1 MKKKT
6 GLAAILF
13 GTGLCL
19 MAGCG
24 NNSSAGNETGESVVD
39 TETQVFFDY
48 NVSDYV
54 TLGDYKNLS
63 VQYPVPVVT
72 DEDVEKEIEELTAE
86 NGGDMSV
93 EEIKAEMDM
102 RRYKEYMMSQKVM
115 AMLREN
121 AVVSAE

>member
-1 MKKKT
+1 MDAENFAKEMEEQAKQYARQYIMLQAIADKE
-6 GLAAILF
+6 GL
-13 GTGLCL
+13 
-19 MAGCG
+19 
-24 NNSSAGNETGESVVD
+24 S
-39 TETQVFFDY
+39 
-48 NVSDYV
+48 
-54 TLGDYKNLS
+54 
-63 VQYPVPVVT
+63 VT

>member
-1 MKKKT
+1 MDFAKEMEEQAKQYARQYIMLQAIADKE
-6 GLAAILF
+6 GL
-13 GTGLCL
+13 
-19 MAGCG
+19 
-24 NNSSAGNETGESVVD
+24 S
-39 TETQVFFDY
+39 
-48 NVSDYV
+48 
-54 TLGDYKNLS
+54 
-63 VQYPVPVVT
+63 VT

>member
-1 MKKKT
+1 MEEQAKQYARQYIMLQAIADKE
-6 GLAAILF
+6 GL
-13 GTGLCL
+13 
-19 MAGCG
+19 
-24 NNSSAGNETGESVVD
+24 S
-39 TETQVFFDY
+39 
-48 NVSDYV
+48 
-54 TLGDYKNLS
+54 
-63 VQYPVPVVT
+63 VT

>member
-1 MKKKT
+1 MLQAIADKE
-6 GLAAILF
+6 GL
-13 GTGLCL
+13 
-19 MAGCG
+19 
-24 NNSSAGNETGESVVD
+24 S
-39 TETQVFFDY
+39 
-48 NVSDYV
+48 
-54 TLGDYKNLS
+54 
-63 VQYPVPVVT
+63 VT

>member
-1 MKKKT
+1 MDAENCAKEMEERAKRYARQYIMLQAIADKE
-6 GLAAILF
+6 GL
-13 GTGLCL
+13 
-19 MAGCG
+19 
-24 NNSSAGNETGESVVD
+24 S
-39 TETQVFFDY
+39 
-48 NVSDYV
+48 
-54 TLGDYKNLS
+54 
-63 VQYPVPVVT
+63 VT